1 MRLLLDTHIWLWS
14 IGEPKRLT
22 ARVARELANPENQLW
37 LSAVSVWEL
46 QLLVRKKRIQLY
58 EETEPWVR
66 KTLDRLQLNEAP
78 LTIEVAMEMSAVNL
92 PHGDPADHFLAATA
106 KALQLTLVTADE
118 RLLECS
124 EISVLPNQ

>member
-46 QLLVRKKRIQLY
+46 QLLVRKKRIQLD

-78 LTIEVAMEMSAVNL
+78 LTIEVALELPSLNL
-92 PHGDPADHFLAATA
+92 PHSDPADHFLVATA
-106 KALQLTLVTADE
+106 KVLELTLVTADE

-124 EISVLPNQ
+124 EISVLPNR

>member
-46 QLLVRKKRIQLY
+46 QLLVRKKRIVLD

-66 KTLDRLQLNEAP
+66 KTLDLLQLNEAP
-78 LTIEVAMEMSAVNL
+78 LTIDMALEVPSL
-92 PHGDPADHFLAATA
+92 HLSHDDPADHFLVATA
-106 KALQLTLVTADE
+106 KVLGLTLVTADE
-118 RLLECS
+118 LLIES
-124 EISVLPNQ
+124 AAVQVLPNR